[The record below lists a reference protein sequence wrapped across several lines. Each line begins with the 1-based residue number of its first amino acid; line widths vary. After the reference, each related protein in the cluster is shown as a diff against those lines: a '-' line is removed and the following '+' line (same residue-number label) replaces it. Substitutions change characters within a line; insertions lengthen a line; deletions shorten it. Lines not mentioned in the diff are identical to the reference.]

1 MGNGSSGCRKECGSW
16 WLWQVCVKG
25 GYGGFEWRSL
35 VFCFWGGGAG
45 LFLIGWLGV
54 VGLVTLLVE
63 GLGLG
68 GGGGVIG
75 QLLGLV
81 CGWGQVG

>member
-1 MGNGSSGCRKECGSW
+1 VN
-16 WLWQVCVKG
+16 VP
-25 GYGGFEWRSL
+25 
-35 VFCFWGGGAG
+35 GALFLGRWG